1 MARRLP
7 KSKPIIM
14 QVTHTSPDDGVTL
27 FRYTLEKM
35 HQKQFM
41 KILNCSDI
49 HLDSKQC
56 DRELLKR
63 HCDEADYIKIY
74 GDLFDLMQ
82 GRQDKRRSLSDLK
95 DKYKSSNYIDEVVK
109 DAVEFFK
116 PYAKKLLIV
125 SLGNHESSVILNVGT
140 NPISAFCLLM
150 RMNGSNV
157 VEGSYQ
163 GYMVDAFFLKNKVT
177 LNIITTAFH
186 HGSGG
191 APQKTEGTL
200 EIEGDKAKFPNADI
214 IMKGHNH
221 FKWHNPGQ
229 TRYWLNKAYH
239 IEKRIQHHVR
249 LGTYKSSKF
258 TDGWEVEKGFKP
270 TPLGG
275 YFVNYSLYKLE
286 GKNNQLKVKFEIQ
299 SAE

>member
-1 MARRLP
+1 M
-7 KSKPIIM
+7 KI
-14 QVTHTSPDDGVTL
+14 THSQPDLGVTV
-27 FRYTLEKM
+27 FRFEPKKLKVGLVI
-35 HQKQFM
+35 

-63 HCDEADYIKIY
+63 HCQEADYIKIY

-82 GRQDKRRSLSDLK
+82 GRNDKRRSLSDLK
-95 DKYKSSNYIDEVVK
+95 DKYKTTNYIDEVVK
-109 DAVEFFK
+109 DAAEFFK
-116 PYAKKLLIV
+116 PFAKKLLFV
-125 SLGNHESSVILNVGT
+125 GQGNHESSVIHNIGT
-140 NPISAFCLLM
+140 NPLSAFCLLM
-150 RMNGSNV
+150 RMYGSNV

-163 GYMVDAFFLKNKVT
+163 GFIVDTFKSPYSSGN
-177 LNIITTAFH
+177 LNTITTAFH

-200 EIEGDKAKFPNADI
+200 EMEGDKAKFPNADI
-214 IMKGHNH
+214 VMKGHNH

-229 TRYWLNKAYH
+229 TRYWLNKNYNV
-239 IEKRIQHHVR
+239 EKRVQHHVR
-249 LGTYKSSKF
+249 LGTYKSGKF

-270 TPLGG
+270 TSLGG
-275 YFVNYSLYKLE
+275 YFVNYVFLRRE
-286 GKNNQLKVKFEIQ
+286 HNNSSKMKFEIH

>member
-1 MARRLP
+1 MN
-7 KSKPIIM
+7 
-14 QVTHTSPDDGVTL
+14 VTFSQPDSGVTVFKFETKNL
-27 FRYTLEKM
+27 K
-35 HQKQFM
+35 HGQFM

-56 DRELLKR
+56 NRDLLKN

-82 GRQDKRRSLSDLK
+82 GRNDKRRSLSDLK
-95 DKYKSSNYIDEVVK
+95 DKYKASNYVDEVVK
-109 DAVEFFK
+109 DAAEFFK
-116 PYAKKLLIV
+116 PYAKKLLFV
-125 SLGNHESSVILNVGT
+125 GLGNHETSVIHNIGT
-140 NPISAFCLLM
+140 NPLSAFCLLM
-150 RMNGSNV
+150 RMYGSNV

-163 GYMVDAFFLKNKVT
+163 GYIVDSFKHPHST
-177 LNIITTAFH
+177 GNINTVTTAFH

-191 APQKTEGTL
+191 APQKTEGAL

-229 TRYWLNKAYH
+229 TRYWLNKNYK
-239 IEKRIQHHVR
+239 IEKKVQHHVR
-249 LGTYKSSKF
+249 LGTYKESKF

-270 TPLGG
+270 TPVGA
-275 YFVNYSLYKLE
+275 YFVEYSVRKIAQ
-286 GKNNQLKVKFEIQ
+286 GGAKITFEIRG
-299 SAE
+299 AE